1 MGRMITYRIQ
11 SDALFGDTNCGT
23 AIEITIPSGTF
34 YFVDNDILGRSY
46 RIYETEAN
54 IELNRRGWMEVH
66 IVGRVRVNL
75 EYWNSLLNGDSE
87 QNAERRIYTKDEL
100 DKAMDLCV
108 RLNKRQK
115 VKVKR
120 LV

>member
-1 MGRMITYRIQ
+1 MSRMITYRIQ

-34 YFVDNDILGRSY
+34 YFVDNDIFGKSY
-46 RIYETEAN
+46 RIYETEAS
-54 IELNRRGWMEVH
+54 IELNRCGWMEVH

-87 QNAERRIYTKDEL
+87 QNGERRIYTKDEL